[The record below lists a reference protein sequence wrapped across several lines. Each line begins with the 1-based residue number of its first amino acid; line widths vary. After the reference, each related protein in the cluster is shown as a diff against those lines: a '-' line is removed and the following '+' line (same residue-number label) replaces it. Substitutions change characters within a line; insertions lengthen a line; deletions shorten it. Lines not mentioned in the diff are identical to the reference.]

1 MHGAKQGEESARRDT
16 EDLMFNKRE
25 SLWHGIRAR
34 PSLNIKEPGGELDG
48 WRIPSEVQ
56 TEERQKKR
64 VMRKGKGI
72 FECFWVSVCVLK
84 CWREWQKSKQRRTQK
99 KTFFY
104 LKWRHSSLC
113 PLWQSMDNTNLR
125 YIKSKSLKSLTVA
138 ALLQLFKSSTSLT
151 PCSHTASQQLSP
163 SFPWLLKITF
173 KIIES
178 LNRLFK
184 LERAYGSASLHM
196 PLATMH

>member
-56 TEERQKKR
+56 TEERQKKKSYEK
-64 VMRKGKGI
+64 RKGDI
-72 FECFWVSVCVLK
+72 WVFLGVCVCVEVLE
-84 CWREWQKSKQRRTQK
+84 RVTEKQAEAHTQN
-99 KTFFY
+99 TFFY

-184 LERAYGSASLHM
+184 LDRAYGSASLHM

>member
-1 MHGAKQGEESARRDT
+1 MDGEFLQKYRQRRDRKK
-16 EDLMFNKRE
+16 E
-25 SLWHGIRAR
+25 LWE
-34 PSLNIKEPGGELDG
+34 KERGYLSVSGCLCVCWSVGASD
-48 WRIPSEVQ
+48 
-56 TEERQKKR
+56 
-64 VMRKGKGI
+64 RKASRGAHTKH
-72 FECFWVSVCVLK
+72 
-84 CWREWQKSKQRRTQK
+84 
-99 KTFFY
+99 FFY

-151 PCSHTASQQLSP
+151 PCSHTSSQQLSP
-163 SFPWLLKITF
+163 SFSWLLKITF

-184 LERAYGSASLHM
+184 LDRAYGSASLHM

>member
-84 CWREWQKSKQRRTQK
+84 CWSEWQKSKQRRTQN
-99 KTFFY
+99 TFFY

-173 KIIES
+173 KITES

-184 LERAYGSASLHM
+184 LDRAYGSASLHM